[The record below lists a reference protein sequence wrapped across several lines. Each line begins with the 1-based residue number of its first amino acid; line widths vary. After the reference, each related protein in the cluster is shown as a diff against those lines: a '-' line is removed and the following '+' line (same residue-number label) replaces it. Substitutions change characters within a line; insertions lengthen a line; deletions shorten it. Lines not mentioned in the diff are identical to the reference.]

1 MFSDFQCPACQR
13 FHELIEPKLRE
24 YAEAGK
30 ISLSY
35 KNYPLPQH
43 QNAEGDALA
52 SLCSLPSGKY
62 LEYSN
67 GLYLLEKAKMNADV
81 SDTER
86 NEIARVVGVENLDEF
101 SMCLR
106 EGWYLDRIAQDKK
119 EGEALGLNHTPSV
132 YFNGKIV
139 DFSSTEQFFSILDTT
154 ISAGE

>member
-24 YAEAGK
+24 YADAGK
-30 ISLSY
+30 ILLSY

-52 SLCSLPSGKY
+52 SICAHSSGKY
-62 LEYSN
+62 LEYAH
-67 GLYLLEKAKMNADV
+67 GLYMLEKAKMNADV
-81 SDTER
+81 SDAER
-86 NEIARVVGVENLDEF
+86 NEIARVVGVENLEEF
-101 SMCLR
+101 STCLK

-119 EGEALGLNHTPSV
+119 EGEALGLDHTPSI

-139 DFSSTEQFFSILDTT
+139 DFSSTEQFFSILDAT